1 MEKDFNRIAQFLY
14 EVGSMRRIPRMHR
27 QNLLVDDTA
36 DNIASHSYRVAFIGW
51 HLAKKENADP
61 YKVVMMCL
69 LHDIGEVRS
78 GDQNWVHKR
87 YTKVFDEE
95 ILEDQLGTLPFSDLK
110 EFATE
115 YEKRE
120 SKESIIAKDADL
132 IDQILLLKE
141 YEWQGNK
148 EATEWLRGKG
158 DDTEN
163 RQFTRLQLDSS
174 KKLVEE
180 ILSETPSSWWK
191 DLFTDERR
199 V

>member
-1 MEKDFNRIAQFLY
+1 MGKDFKRIAQFLY

-36 DNIASHSYRVAFIGW
+36 DNIASHSYRVTFIGW
-51 HLAKKENADP
+51 HLAKKESVDP

-95 ILEDQLGTLPFSDLK
+95 ILNEQLGTLPFLDLK

-120 SKESIIAKDADL
+120 NKESIIAKDADL

-148 EATEWLRGKG
+148 EATEWLNGKG
-158 DDTEN
+158 TDKEN
-163 RQFTRLQLDSS
+163 RQLARLQLDSS
-174 KKLVEE
+174 KALAHE
-180 ILSETPSSWWK
+180 ILNETPSSWWK
-191 DLFTDERR
+191 DLFTDKRR
-199 V
+199 M